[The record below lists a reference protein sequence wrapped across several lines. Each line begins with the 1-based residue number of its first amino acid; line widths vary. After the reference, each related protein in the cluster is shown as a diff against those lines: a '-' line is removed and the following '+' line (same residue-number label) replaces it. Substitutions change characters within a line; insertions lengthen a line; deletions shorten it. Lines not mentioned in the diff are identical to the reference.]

1 MISATDHLPTL
12 TDSAGDAPVRA
23 RRPVLGSIT
32 ALLAILLTSGCGTT
46 ASSSLPTGSGASSQ
60 ASSATTAATSEPTP
74 SSSGTAAATL
84 SPTGL
89 GGLKLGM
96 SKSAARETGAV
107 SHVTGSRGTCGQ
119 NNSDGWLKAAGK
131 PSEDDSAG
139 ILAFSS
145 SSNKLVAIFAY
156 PGVTAEE
163 GIGLGSSQEEL
174 QAAYPEWEA
183 ITEDN
188 ESGGYVK
195 TDSATNSHYI
205 ITVAQGKVNGLSL
218 ESDDLDCWG

>member
-1 MISATDHLPTL
+1 MISATDHLL
-12 TDSAGDAPVRA
+12 SHTDRAGEAHSRA
-23 RRPVLGSIT
+23 RRPLFRSIT
-32 ALLAILLTSGCGTT
+32 ALATILLTSGCATS
-46 ASSSLPTGSGASSQ
+46 ASSVLPAAPSQ
-60 ASSATTAATSEPTP
+60 TASATTAATSEPTS
-74 SSSGTAAATL
+74 SSSGTAAAPTL

-89 GGLKLGM
+89 GALKLGM
-96 SKSAARETGAV
+96 SKSEARETGEVA
-107 SHVTGSRGTCGQ
+107 HVIGSKGSCGQ
-119 NNSDGWLKAAGK
+119 PNSDGWLKAAGK
-131 PSEDDSAG
+131 SAEDESSG
-139 ILAFSS
+139 GLAFSS

-156 PGVTAEE
+156 PGVTTKE